1 MNTVDVYGGQKHQR
15 EIAEKV
21 VWRMIYELMP
31 RMRTLDINVEI
42 KKLKGD
48 AYGWC
53 LMADEKG
60 REFELEIS
68 SQLPLRDFVST
79 ICHEMIHVKQYAY
92 KEMDGEIMHGET
104 LRWKKGK
111 VKKGTSYY
119 DLPWEKEAYRLQD
132 KYADLIWDSNIL

>member
-1 MNTVDVYGGQKHQR
+1 MNTIDVYGGQKHQR

-21 VWRMIYELMP
+21 VQRMISELMP
-31 RMRTLDINVEI
+31 RIRTLDISVEI

-68 SQLPLRDFVST
+68 KDLPLRDFVST
-79 ICHEMIHVKQYAY
+79 LCHEMIHVKQYAY
-92 KEMDGEIMHGET
+92 NEMDSYGK
-104 LRWKKGK
+104 RWKKTQVRSNIK
-111 VKKGTSYY
+111 YY